1 MVRVEETT
9 NDAIPLELDE
19 TPVRFAR
26 LKRKKSIL
34 GSLLPVVAG
43 LAVLAALGGA
53 GWWIV
58 SQGSAGEVTILSIAD
73 QEVSP
78 GDKLKIQIPVSVK
91 GYSPQQLSYELSGAP
106 PGATFD
112 KRTGVLTWTPRG
124 SDEPGTY
131 QVIAKVTAAGRNA
144 PSDEKIFTVRLR
156 GEKRAAAEE
165 DTGPTF
171 EDLVQMRRE
180 QNPFEIP
187 GEVVPETKIDQL
199 VFAKLKQLNM
209 KPAKLCSDSVFVRR
223 AYLDVIGTLPTAA
236 EASGFLEDKNPKKRS
251 ALIDYLLER
260 PEYADYWALHWCDTL
275 RVKSEFPIN
284 LWPNAAQAYDRWVRA
299 SLRDNM
305 PYDQFARELL
315 TSCGSN
321 FRTAQVNFFRA
332 VESKTPPG
340 LAKSVALVFLGERA
354 ENWPKE
360 RLDGMAAFFSQV
372 GYKPSNEWK
381 EEIVVWDP
389 RKAKAAADGT
399 PPPKPVFPDGT
410 PGTLPPGKDPREVF
424 ADWLIRPD
432 NPWFTRQIVNR
443 QWYWLLGRGIVH
455 EPDDVRPDNPAQ
467 NPELLNYLADELVNA
482 NYDLKHVF
490 RLILNSKTYQLS
502 FIPQSDNPAS
512 ADHFAFYPMRRLDAE
527 VLIDAICQITGT
539 TESYSSIIP
548 EPYTFVP
555 EIHRTQ
561 CLPDGSIT
569 SAFLEMFGRPSR
581 DSGLE
586 SERNNRITA
595 NQRLHLLN
603 STHIRDKITK
613 GPKLLEIFESTMGR
627 QTADTLYLAI
637 LSRLPTDEEWNEVYN
652 QCNSRWGAQN
662 VAWAL
667 INSEEFLFR
676 H

>member
-1 MVRVEETT
+1 MVRVE
-9 NDAIPLELDE
+9 DAANEGVALDLDQE
-19 TPVRFAR
+19 PARYTR
-26 LKRKKSIL
+26 LKRKKSVWGTL
-34 GSLLPVVAG
+34 GFIVAG
-43 LAVLAALGGA
+43 LAVAASLGA
-53 GWWIV
+53 MGWWIL
-58 SQGSAGEVTILSIAD
+58 SQDSSVVAILPISD
-73 QEVSP
+73 QEIAA
-78 GDKLKIQIPVSVK
+78 GDKLRLQIPVRLK
-91 GYSPQQLSYELSGAP
+91 GYTPQQLSYELTGAP
-106 PGATFD
+106 AGVEFD
-112 KRTGVLTWTPRG
+112 KRTGILSWSPTR
-124 SDEPGTY
+124 SDKAGAY
-131 QVIAKVTAAGRNA
+131 QMTAKVVAAGKSPRTAEAN
-144 PSDEKIFTVRLR
+144 FTVRLL
-156 GEKRAAAEE
+156 GDEKKAAAQE

-171 EDLVQMRRE
+171 EDLVKMRRD

-187 GEVVPETKIDQL
+187 GEIVPETKIDQL
-199 VFAKLKQLNM
+199 VFAKLKELKM
-209 KPAKLCSDSVFVRR
+209 KPAKLASDQLFLRR
-223 AYLDVIGTLPTAA
+223 VYLDVIGTLPTAD
-236 EASGFLEDKNPKKRS
+236 EARTFLEDKDPKKRS

-275 RVKSEFPIN
+275 RIKAEFPIN

-305 PYDQFARELL
+305 PYDQFARELI

-321 FRTAQVNFFRA
+321 FRTPPVNFYRA
-332 VESKTPPG
+332 VVTKTPPG
-340 LAKSVALVFLGERA
+340 LAQAVALAFLGERTDK
-354 ENWPKE
+354 WPKE
-360 RLDGMAAFFSQV
+360 RLDGLAAFFSQV

-381 EEIVVWDP
+381 EEIIVWDP
-389 RKAKAAADGT
+389 RKTAKGE
-399 PPPKPVFPDGT
+399 PLKPVFPDGT
-410 PGTLPPGKDPREVF
+410 PATLPPDKDPREVF
-424 ADWLIRPD
+424 ADWLIRPE
-432 NPWFTRQIVNR
+432 NPWFARQIVNR

-467 NPELLNYLADELVNA
+467 NPELLNYLADELVKN

-490 RLILNSKTYQLS
+490 RLILNSKTYQFS

-512 ADHFAFYPMRRLDAE
+512 ADNFAFYTMRRLDAE

-555 EIHRTQ
+555 EIRRTMQ
-561 CLPDGSIT
+561 LPDGSIT
-569 SAFLEMFGRPSR
+569 SSFLEMFGRPSR

-613 GPKLLEIFESTMGR
+613 GPKLQEVIESTTGR

-637 LSRLPTDEEWNEVYN
+637 LSRLPTEEEWNEIYD
-652 QCNSRWGAQN
+652 QCSSRWGAQN

-667 INSEEFLFR
+667 VNSEEFLFR